1 MGVTRP
7 VTHRPQLAM
16 SITIHPRPSSTLT
29 PTRRSFKA
37 AISNING
44 IGGKAAWAWIF
55 ISEGFATVVA
65 GVLSF
70 WIIVDFPDDA
80 TSLSTRSSSGDFRE
94 NDQFSAAGE
103 RPKWENIVASLTK
116 WKTYLYSTKRLVIVY
131 SGSNMPLYA
140 FALFLP
146 SIISKVRF
154 SFSSLVLLSF
164 FLSLGIY

>member
-1 MGVTRP
+1 MALLCSGRVIHAARGYLWRVTRP
-7 VTHRPQLAM
+7 VTHRPQLATN
-16 SITIHPRPSSTLT
+16 IAIHPRSSSTLT

-94 NDQFSAAGE
+94 NDQFSVAGE
-103 RPKWENIVASLTK
+103 RPKWENIVASRTDR
-116 WKTYLYSTKRLVIVY
+116 KTYVSLQR
-131 SGSNMPLYA
+131 
-140 FALFLP
+140 
-146 SIISKVRF
+146 VR
-154 SFSSLVLLSF
+154 SRTRMIDVL
-164 FLSLGIY
+164 G